1 MLLNYLLFVYY
12 YVMKKIDVGS
22 LKVDDNLLDFINKEA
37 IPGTGVDAKKFWQ
50 SFDKTVHELVPLN
63 RNLIKK
69 RDEIQTELNKWHLSR
84 KGTDINKKDYF
95 NFLKSINYI
104 IQEKEDFKIE
114 TSNVDQEISSI
125 AGPQLVVPVDNAR
138 YTLNAA
144 NARWGS
150 LYDALYGTDI
160 IPGAK

>member
-95 NFLKSINYI
+95 IDNFLRVGDLVIFSSSLKHSV
-104 IQEKEDFKIE
+104 FKDK
-114 TSNVDQEISSI
+114 NQ
-125 AGPQLVVPVDNAR
+125 
-138 YTLNAA
+138 
-144 NARWGS
+144 
-150 LYDALYGTDI
+150 
-160 IPGAK
+160 